1 MLVRTRDRRPRK
13 LPIPIAL
20 RSLSGVSPHV
30 PHAHLRL
37 QHLLKQQ
44 ELALTQPPRPRRPA
58 WILTLVDA
66 VADIF
71 EPCTGVARVGYDCQA
86 GPDRWEIGLYL
97 GKTELVGGAV
107 DGSAEFVNFHF
118 NVLDL
123 LNQFSRVERCAWH
136 ALPQRGPGEP
146 GSFLVCEGVWQEHP
160 VRLQF
165 FALPPDSAGP
175 GLRRYPDGSCEPA

>member
-1 MLVRTRDRRPRK
+1 M
-13 LPIPIAL
+13 
-20 RSLSGVSPHV
+20 

-58 WILTLVDA
+58 WLLSLVDT

-71 EPCTGVARVGYDCQA
+71 EPCTGVARVGFDCQA
-86 GPDRWEIGLYL
+86 GPDRWEIALYL

-107 DGSAEFVNFHF
+107 DGAAEFVNFRF

-136 ALPQRGPGEP
+136 ALPQPCSHDQS
-146 GSFLVCEGVWQEHP
+146 SFLVCEGIWQEHP
-160 VRLQF
+160 VCLQF
-165 FALPPDSAGP
+165 FALPPESAGP
-175 GLRRYPDGSCEPA
+175 GLRRYPDGTCEPA